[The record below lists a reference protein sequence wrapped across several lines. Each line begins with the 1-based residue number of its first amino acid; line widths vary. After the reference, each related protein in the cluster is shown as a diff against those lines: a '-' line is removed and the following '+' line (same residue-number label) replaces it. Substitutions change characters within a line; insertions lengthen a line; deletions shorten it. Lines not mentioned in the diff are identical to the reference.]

1 MCFNKRITCISNLN
15 SVGDNIDGSLQHKGF
30 GKQLVAKA
38 EELAKEN
45 GYHKVAIISGT
56 GVREYYKKLGYKLI
70 DTYMIKNI

>member
-1 MCFNKRITCISNLN
+1 LN

-38 EELAKEN
+38 EEIAKEN